1 MMAIPNHLLFPSAGG
16 WWLQEAALVWAWLL
30 WGIQPD
36 APSNDWVKMIRDDA
50 LLTMLDLAKYPPE
63 DDPADEQAIACWVLQ
78 SDLAALAAQRGIP
91 YGNPQPPNAAALTP
105 WESAPQTAADQPQA
119 LAPAAPVEAL
129 EKPRGRPGRPG
140 NPAILGAIAFALR
153 EADNGMPLERAAYLA
168 GLQYNVN
175 DATVLRE
182 ARKKRNNP

>member
-1 MMAIPNHLLFPSAGG
+1 MTAIPNHLLFPSAGG
-16 WWLQEAALVWAWLL
+16 WWLQEAAVIWVWLV

-50 LLTMLDLAKYPPE
+50 LLSMLDLAKYPPE
-63 DDPADEQAIACWVLQ
+63 DDPADEQAIACWVFQ

-91 YGNPQPPNAAALTP
+91 YGNPQPPTSP
-105 WESAPQTAADQPQA
+105 
-119 LAPAAPVEAL
+119 APAAPEKAL

-140 NPAILGAIAFALR
+140 NPAIQSAIATALR
-153 EADNGMPLERAAYLA
+153 EADDGMPLERAAYLA
-168 GLQYNVN
+168 GQKFNVN